1 MQLNYNSKE
10 TDHSYFGR
18 VYMFVMRNMWLFLLD
33 VLAII
38 FIAIPPYSWQETQL
52 ILVIVVF
59 LIIRD
64 IFIFRLGYNHL
75 GKFEAKGNTVI
86 IGIIKGSNLK
96 NEKEEWL
103 PDMDVEVKYSLGFP
117 ILYITKEGSVLF
129 KQYPFGD
136 WTGEKMR
143 EFVESFYDYKKEQN
157 LWKIYKGQE

>member
-18 VYMFVMRNMWLFLLD
+18 VYMFALRNMWLFSLD

-38 FIAIPPYSWQETQL
+38 FIVIPPYSWQETQL
-52 ILVIVVF
+52 ILIILLF

-64 IFIFRLGYNHL
+64 VFIFRLGYKHL
-75 GKFEAKGNTVI
+75 GKFEAKGNNVN
-86 IGIIKGSNLK
+86 IGIIKGSSLK
-96 NEKEEWL
+96 KEMEEWL
-103 PDMDVEVKYSLGFP
+103 PDIDVEIKYSLGFP
-117 ILYITKEGSVLF
+117 ILYIMKEGTAIF

-136 WTGEKMR
+136 WTGERMR